1 MLKGKYFLIFSN
13 FHHNDKSLHRCE
25 NELETAKQLKE
36 DIKDLKITSMSDMK
50 EQKALLN
57 IWADIN
63 NQIEEMEL
71 MIESLAIMGR

>member
-1 MLKGKYFLIFSN
+1 MIIHYIGAKMKISEKLEQLK
-13 FHHNDKSLHRCE
+13 NDK
-25 NELETAKQLKE
+25 LETAKQLKE

-71 MIESLAIMGR
+71 MIEGLARLSR

>member
-1 MLKGKYFLIFSN
+1 MIIHYIGAKNENFRKLEQLK
-13 FHHNDKSLHRCE
+13 
-25 NELETAKQLKE
+25 NEKLETAKQLKE

-63 NQIEEMEL
+63 NQIEEMEI
-71 MIESLAIMGR
+71 MIERLARLSR

>member
-1 MLKGKYFLIFSN
+1 MKISEKLEQLK
-13 FHHNDKSLHRCE
+13 NDK
-25 NELETAKQLKE
+25 LETAKQLKE

-63 NQIEEMEL
+63 DQIEEMEL
-71 MIESLAIMGR
+71 MIERLARLSR

>member
-1 MLKGKYFLIFSN
+1 MIIHYIGVRMKISEKLEQLK
-13 FHHNDKSLHRCE
+13 NDK
-25 NELETAKQLKE
+25 LETAKQLKE

-71 MIESLAIMGR
+71 MIEGLARLSR

>member
-1 MLKGKYFLIFSN
+1 MKISEKLEQLK
-13 FHHNDKSLHRCE
+13 NDK
-25 NELETAKQLKE
+25 LETAKQLKE
-36 DIKDLKITSMSDMK
+36 EIKDLKITSMSDMK

-71 MIESLAIMGR
+71 MIEGLARLSR

>member
-1 MLKGKYFLIFSN
+1 MIIHYIGAKMKISEKLEQLK
-13 FHHNDKSLHRCE
+13 NDK
-25 NELETAKQLKE
+25 LETAKQLKE

-57 IWADIN
+57 IWADIH
-63 NQIEEMEL
+63 NQIEEIET

>member
-1 MLKGKYFLIFSN
+1 MIIHYIGAKMKISEKLEQLK
-13 FHHNDKSLHRCE
+13 NDK
-25 NELETAKQLKE
+25 LETAKQLKE

-71 MIESLAIMGR
+71 MIESLQVMSR

>member
-1 MLKGKYFLIFSN
+1 MIIHYIGAKMKISEKLEQLK
-13 FHHNDKSLHRCE
+13 NDK
-25 NELETAKQLKE
+25 LETAKQLKE
-36 DIKDLKITSMSDMK
+36 DIKDLKITSMNDMK

-71 MIESLAIMGR
+71 MIEGLARLSR

>member
-1 MLKGKYFLIFSN
+1 MIIHYIGAKMKISEKLEQLK
-13 FHHNDKSLHRCE
+13 NDK
-25 NELETAKQLKE
+25 LETAKQLKE

-50 EQKALLN
+50 EQKVLLN

-71 MIESLAIMGR
+71 MIEGLARLSR

>member
-1 MLKGKYFLIFSN
+1 MIIHYIGAKMKISKKLEQLK
-13 FHHNDKSLHRCE
+13 NDK
-25 NELETAKQLKE
+25 LETAKQLKE

-71 MIESLAIMGR
+71 MIEGLARLSR

>member
-1 MLKGKYFLIFSN
+1 MIIHYIGAKMKISEKLEQLK
-13 FHHNDKSLHRCE
+13 
-25 NELETAKQLKE
+25 NEKLETAKQLKE
-36 DIKDLKITSMSDMK
+36 DIKDLKITSMTDMK

-71 MIESLAIMGR
+71 MIEGLARLSR

>member
-1 MLKGKYFLIFSN
+1 MIIHYIGVRMKISEKLEQLQ
-13 FHHNDKSLHRCE
+13 NDQ
-25 NELETAKQLKE
+25 LETAKQLKE

-50 EQKALLN
+50 EQKALLD

-71 MIESLAIMGR
+71 MIERLARLSR

>member
-1 MLKGKYFLIFSN
+1 MIIHYIGSKMKISEKLEQLK
-13 FHHNDKSLHRCE
+13 NDK
-25 NELETAKQLKE
+25 LETAKQLKE

-71 MIESLAIMGR
+71 MIEGLARLSR

>member
-1 MLKGKYFLIFSN
+1 MIIHYIGSKMKISEKLEQLK
-13 FHHNDKSLHRCE
+13 NDK
-25 NELETAKQLKE
+25 LETAKQLKE

-71 MIESLAIMGR
+71 MIERLARLSR

>member
-1 MLKGKYFLIFSN
+1 MKISEKLEQLK
-13 FHHNDKSLHRCE
+13 NDK
-25 NELETAKQLKE
+25 LETAKQLKE

-63 NQIEEMEL
+63 DQIEEMEL
-71 MIESLAIMGR
+71 MIEGLARLSR

>member
-1 MLKGKYFLIFSN
+1 MIIHYIGAKMKISEKLEQLK
-13 FHHNDKSLHRCE
+13 
-25 NELETAKQLKE
+25 NEKLETAKQLKE

-71 MIESLAIMGR
+71 MIEGLARLSR

>member
-1 MLKGKYFLIFSN
+1 MIIHYIGAKMKISEKLEQLK
-13 FHHNDKSLHRCE
+13 
-25 NELETAKQLKE
+25 NEKLETAKKLKE

-71 MIESLAIMGR
+71 MIEGLARLSR

>member
-1 MLKGKYFLIFSN
+1 MIIHYIGAKMKISEKLEQLK
-13 FHHNDKSLHRCE
+13 NDK
-25 NELETAKQLKE
+25 LETAKQLKE
-36 DIKDLKITSMSDMK
+36 DIKDLKITSTSDMK

-71 MIESLAIMGR
+71 MIEGLARLSR

>member
-1 MLKGKYFLIFSN
+1 MKISEKLEQLK
-13 FHHNDKSLHRCE
+13 NDK
-25 NELETAKQLKE
+25 LETAKQLKE

-71 MIESLAIMGR
+71 MIERLARLSR

>member
-1 MLKGKYFLIFSN
+1 MIIHYIGAKMKISEKLEQLK
-13 FHHNDKSLHRCE
+13 NDK
-25 NELETAKQLKE
+25 LETAKQLKE
-36 DIKDLKITSMSDMK
+36 DIKDLKINSMSDMK

-71 MIESLAIMGR
+71 MIEGLARLSR

>member
-1 MLKGKYFLIFSN
+1 MIIHYIGVRMKISEKLEQLK
-13 FHHNDKSLHRCE
+13 NDK
-25 NELETAKQLKE
+25 LETAKQLKE

-50 EQKALLN
+50 EQKALLD

-71 MIESLAIMGR
+71 MIERLARLSR

>member
-1 MLKGKYFLIFSN
+1 MIIHYIGAKMKISEKLEQLK
-13 FHHNDKSLHRCE
+13 NDK
-25 NELETAKQLKE
+25 LETAKQLKE

-57 IWADIN
+57 IWADIH
-63 NQIEEMEL
+63 NQIEEIEA

>member
-1 MLKGKYFLIFSN
+1 MIIHYIGAKMKISEKLEQLK
-13 FHHNDKSLHRCE
+13 NDK
-25 NELETAKQLKE
+25 LETAKQLKE
-36 DIKDLKITSMSDMK
+36 DIKDLKITSMSEMK

-71 MIESLAIMGR
+71 MIESLQVMSR

>member
-1 MLKGKYFLIFSN
+1 MIIHYIGAKMKISEKLEQLK
-13 FHHNDKSLHRCE
+13 NDK
-25 NELETAKQLKE
+25 LETAKQLKE

-71 MIESLAIMGR
+71 MIESLQVISR

>member
-1 MLKGKYFLIFSN
+1 MIIHYIGAKMKISEKLEQLK
-13 FHHNDKSLHRCE
+13 NDK
-25 NELETAKQLKE
+25 LETAKQLKE

-63 NQIEEMEL
+63 DQIEEMEL
-71 MIESLAIMGR
+71 MIEGLARLSR

>member
-1 MLKGKYFLIFSN
+1 MIIHYIGVRMKISEKLEQLK
-13 FHHNDKSLHRCE
+13 NDK
-25 NELETAKQLKE
+25 LETAKQLKE

-63 NQIEEMEL
+63 DQIEEMEL
-71 MIESLAIMGR
+71 MIEGLARLSR

>member
-1 MLKGKYFLIFSN
+1 MKISEKLEQLK
-13 FHHNDKSLHRCE
+13 NDK
-25 NELETAKQLKE
+25 LETAKQLKE

-57 IWADIN
+57 IWADIH
-63 NQIEEMEL
+63 NQIEEIET

>member
-1 MLKGKYFLIFSN
+1 MIIHYIGAKMKISEKLKQLK
-13 FHHNDKSLHRCE
+13 NDK
-25 NELETAKQLKE
+25 LETAKQLKE
-36 DIKDLKITSMSDMK
+36 DIKDLKITSMNDMK

-71 MIESLAIMGR
+71 MIERLARLSR

>member
-1 MLKGKYFLIFSN
+1 MIIHYIGAKMKISEKLEQLK
-13 FHHNDKSLHRCE
+13 NDK
-25 NELETAKQLKE
+25 LETAKQLKE
-36 DIKDLKITSMSDMK
+36 DIKNLKITSMSDMK

-71 MIESLAIMGR
+71 MIEGLARLSR

>member
-1 MLKGKYFLIFSN
+1 MIIHYIGAKMKISEKLEQLK
-13 FHHNDKSLHRCE
+13 NDK
-25 NELETAKQLKE
+25 LETAKQLKE

-63 NQIEEMEL
+63 NQIEEIET

>member
-1 MLKGKYFLIFSN
+1 MIIHYIGVRMKISEKLEQLK
-13 FHHNDKSLHRCE
+13 NDK
-25 NELETAKQLKE
+25 LETAKQLKE

-50 EQKALLN
+50 EQKALLD

-71 MIESLAIMGR
+71 MIEKLARLSR